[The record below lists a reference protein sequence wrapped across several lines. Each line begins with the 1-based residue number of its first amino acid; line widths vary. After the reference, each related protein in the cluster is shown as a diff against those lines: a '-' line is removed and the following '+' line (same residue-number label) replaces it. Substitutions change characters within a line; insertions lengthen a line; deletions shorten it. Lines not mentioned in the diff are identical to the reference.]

1 MLLQGERRCLWLQ
14 RGSIWWLDGTPPRW
28 EGRAGGRSMEHDLRY
43 TGGALGCRGGSR
55 MDPLWVLVVL
65 VGVAAVCV
73 VGAAV
78 VIAVR
83 VAQVAR
89 EVGPKVEEIR
99 SQLSAASAEI
109 ARVAGAVREGE
120 ATFNTLADKATAA
133 SGRVTRVVQAVPAVV
148 GKVQDASLRARATV
162 RAVAVVAARTVRSGR
177 RTRASSR
184 GVTLK

>member
-1 MLLQGERRCLWLQ
+1 MG
-14 RGSIWWLDGTPPRW
+14 
-28 EGRAGGRSMEHDLRY
+28 HDLRY

-73 VGAAV
+73 VAASV
-78 VIAVR
+78 FIAVR
-83 VAQVAR
+83 VARVAR
-89 EVGPKVEEIR
+89 EVGPKVEDMR

-109 ARVAGAVREGE
+109 ARVAGAVQEGE
-120 ATFNTLADKATAA
+120 AKFNTLADKAAVA
-133 SGRVTRVVQAVPAVV
+133 SGRVTRVVGAVPAAV
-148 GKVQDASLRARATV
+148 GKVQDVSLRARATV

-184 GVTLK
+184 GVTLR